1 VSGDRTVLAAVDI
14 AVHFPITRGLL
25 RQVVGYVRAVDGVSL
40 DVSAGETLALVGES
54 GSGKTTLGRVL
65 CGLQPPTRGQVIFE
79 GRPLPLRGPEAR
91 RVRAHIQMVY
101 QDPTSSL
108 NPRRRVGDIIADP
121 LVIHRR
127 GDPAWRRRRVA
138 ELLSL
143 VELPPDFAYRY
154 PHSLSGGQRQRV
166 NIARALALG
175 PRVLV
180 LDEPTSALDVSV
192 QAKLVHLLKRLQREL
207 DLTYVFISHD
217 LPLVRN
223 IAGRVAVMYL
233 GHLMEIAEAESLF
246 TRPRHPYTRA
256 LLSVVPALTAEE
268 RRLLP
273 GRVELQGEIPSPAA
287 PPPGCPFHPRCSE
300 AGEDCRRTLPQLRPV
315 DGHLVRCHLVGA

>member
-1 VSGDRTVLAAVDI
+1 MSPDRTVLAAIDVK
-14 AVHFPITRGLL
+14 VHFPITRGLL

-40 DVSAGETLALVGES
+40 EISAGETLALVGES
-54 GSGKTTLGRVL
+54 GSGKTTLGRVI

-79 GRPLPLRGPEAR
+79 GHPLPLRGPEAR

-108 NPRRRVGDIIADP
+108 NPRRRVGDIITDP

-273 GRVELQGEIPSPAA
+273 G
-287 PPPGCPFHPRCSE
+287 
-300 AGEDCRRTLPQLRPV
+300 
-315 DGHLVRCHLVGA
+315 